1 MMQCCFSWVL
11 RKCHRPLECGVILAE
26 EYSEDALDL
35 YDAELQK
42 LRKYFKANKDVFSKV
57 AEREELFQ
65 KFLMLEVLFEA
76 FSLQWCS
83 RKYEA
88 LVHLSFDGW
97 VVAFGTVWNGGDWT
111 LLCHCR
117 YISLFIHQG
126 QSLHGVWLSV
136 TLLCDH
142 IVTIFLLELK
152 FWTKFFLLRTEA

>member
-97 VVAFGTVWNGGDWT
+97 VVAFGTVWRGLNSSLPLQIYQPIHSSGAVFTWCLIVCYFVMWLYRDYLFTWT
-111 LLCHCR
+111 
-117 YISLFIHQG
+117 
-126 QSLHGVWLSV
+126 
-136 TLLCDH
+136 
-142 IVTIFLLELK
+142 
-152 FWTKFFLLRTEA
+152 